1 MYRKCQYL
9 HFCSELSRLQVC
21 FQANFTFKWKVHV
34 PGSQLTLTSEHSGT
48 RVKTREA
55 LAERQMYGWK
65 NIKAAHNPPSA
76 CVCVRVCGG
85 GINSTRPGLK
95 TLDYTSSTQ
104 KQENAPG
111 FVPSPAFTRQR
122 RIRAVA
128 WLACTTRLFL
138 KPRAETSVWTKPE
151 GVRGCKALTPSSDL
165 SLHITGVTAFKH
177 LHLYVSAVIL

>member
-76 CVCVRVCGG
+76 CVCACVRRGHQQHE
-85 GINSTRPGLK
+85 TRIKNPGLHFKYTK
-95 TLDYTSSTQ
+95 TG
-104 KQENAPG
+104 KCPW
-111 FVPSPAFTRQR
+111 
-122 RIRAVA
+122 I
-128 WLACTTRLFL
+128 CTKSCFHASETHKSGSLVSMYDSAFL
-138 KPRAETSVWTKPE
+138 KAS
-151 GVRGCKALTPSSDL
+151 G
-165 SLHITGVTAFKH
+165 
-177 LHLYVSAVIL
+177 